1 MPGLTAYAR
10 GGALRRM
17 RAVLAR
23 EDDGAVALMVAI
35 LFGGGVLLGMGALVI
50 DVGSLYAERRQLQNS
65 ADAGALSVAQDCA
78 AQAVGCTTDP
88 AAIAPI
94 VDDNDTSDG
103 VSDVVGVCVVNGGVA
118 SGLCSGASASLS
130 DCLPLAPG
138 AQNYVEV
145 RTRTR
150 TPSGGTLL
158 PSVFAQTLTGT
169 TGTSVGACSRVAW
182 GGASSASSAI
192 PLTISY
198 CEFARYVGDPPS
210 FAPPPPYPPY
220 PDASWEHTI
229 YFHDTTNALAD
240 SCPAG
245 PAGSD
250 DPISG
255 GFGWLQ
261 STTCDV
267 TSDVANWFDANP
279 GTSPG
284 SDCQAAE
291 FAAAYGQLVDI
302 PVYDGTNGLNGANGQ
317 YHIKGYAAFVLTG
330 YYLGGSY
337 KKKSL
342 ITGDY
347 PCGRTP
353 TTGDERC
360 ISGFFTQD
368 LTPTSGVIGGTDMG
382 VQVIQMAG

>member
-1 MPGLTAYAR
+1 MTIM
-10 GGALRRM
+10 RRI
-17 RAVLAR
+17 RAVAAR
-23 EDDGAVALMVAI
+23 EDDGAVVLLVAI
-35 LFGGGVLLGMGALVI
+35 LLGGGVLLGMAALAI
-50 DVGSLYAERRQLQNS
+50 DVGALYGERRQLQNS
-65 ADAGALSVAQDCA
+65 ADAAALSLAQDCA
-78 AQAVGCTTDP
+78 ARSPACTTSP
-88 AAIAPI
+88 ANVSGI
-94 VDDNDTSDG
+94 VDRNDTSDG
-103 VSDVVGVCVVNGGVA
+103 TSAVAGVCVTTGGVSAGACSDA
-118 SGLCSGASASLS
+118 STRLA
-130 DCLPLAPG
+130 DCLPLQATVE
-138 AQNYVEV
+138 NYVEV

-150 TPSGGTLL
+150 TASGGTLL
-158 PSVFAQTLTGT
+158 PPVFAETLAGGNAGT
-169 TGTSVGACSRVAW
+169 AVGACSRVAW

-192 PLTISY
+192 PLTVSN
-198 CEFARYVGDPPS
+198 CEFEHYVGSPPTN
-210 FAPPPPYPPY
+210 FAPPPPYPPW
-220 PDASWEHTI
+220 PDAGYEHVI
-229 YFHDTTNALAD
+229 YFHDTTNALAG

-261 STTCDV
+261 SDSCVV
-267 TSDVANWFDANP
+267 TSDIANWFDASP

-284 SDCQAAE
+284 SDCRAAE

-302 PVYDGTNGLNGANGQ
+302 PIYDGTNGLNGANGK

-337 KKKSL
+337 KKTSL
-342 ITGDY
+342 ITGQY

-360 ISGFFTQD
+360 ISGFFTED

-382 VQVIQMAG
+382 VTVIQMAG

>member
-1 MPGLTAYAR
+1 MPGMSFM
-10 GGALRRM
+10 RRI

-23 EDDGAVALMVAI
+23 EDDGAVALLVAI
-35 LFGGGVLLGMGALVI
+35 LFGGGVLLGMAALVI
-50 DVGSLYAERRQLQNS
+50 DVGALYGERRQLQNS
-65 ADAGALSVAQDCA
+65 ADAAALSLAQDCA
-78 AQAVGCTTDP
+78 ARSAACTTSP
-88 AAIAPI
+88 GNVSGI
-94 VDDNDTSDG
+94 VNSNDSADGTSA
-103 VSDVVGVCVVNGGVA
+103 VAGVCVTAGGV
-118 SGLCSGASASLS
+118 STGLCSSASSTLA
-130 DCLPLAPG
+130 DCLPLPAG

-150 TPSGGTLL
+150 TASGGTLL
-158 PSVFAQTLTGT
+158 PPVFAETLAGGYSGT
-169 TGTSVGACSRVAW
+169 AVGACSRVAW
-182 GGASSASSAI
+182 GGASGASSAI
-192 PLTISY
+192 PLTVSN
-198 CEFARYVGDPPS
+198 CEFQHYVGNPPTN
-210 FAPPPPYPPY
+210 FAPPPPYPPW
-220 PDASWEHTI
+220 PAATWEHTI
-229 YFHDTTNALAD
+229 WFHDTTNALAG

-261 STTCDV
+261 STSCEV
-267 TSDVANWFDANP
+267 TSTVANWFDASP

-284 SDCQAAE
+284 SDCRAAE
-291 FAAAYGQLVDI
+291 FAASYGQLVDI
-302 PVYDGTNGLNGANGQ
+302 PIYDGTNGLNGANGK

-382 VQVIQMAG
+382 VTVIQMTG